1 MNTKKPTKKT
11 NKKDTDI
18 LLSILAEEESKIV
31 ESNREL
37 QAKLDAEKDARR
49 EERFLWVFAFI
60 ILLNALIF
68 SVAQNLTGPIV
79 LGVFEVL
86 FLILLGKKW
95 GVENAQIFLNTLLDR
110 ILSNVNDYRKN
121 KK

>member
-18 LLSILAEEESKIV
+18 LLDILAEEESKIV

-95 GVENAQIFLNTLLDR
+95 GVENAVIFLNSLLDK
-110 ILSNVNDYRKN
+110 ILSNYRKD